1 MTSKALD
8 NVAKL
13 RDIVNVRDFGAS
25 PTASATVNT
34 AAIQAAIDYVYGLM
48 GGGAVQIIG
57 DYNINGAL
65 VIGSLVRLQGPGRLV
80 QTASNTPII
89 KVTKST
95 FNQGWSIRQLELRYQ
110 SAQPSTN
117 TDARAIILCEAN
129 KFSYSFIV
137 EDVRI
142 WQAAKGID
150 APEETASFAFL
161 GTFNNVVI
169 EQCSD
174 WGFDWRNAITGG
186 STYLS
191 MNNVWVNN
199 IAGQEIA
206 GSKGF
211 RIRGCATLCIN
222 GIAADHVQ
230 DQPFYFDACV
240 GNIGVLTAESCDL
253 TKSSGGA
260 ELVNISGGSLTIGE
274 IALESNNITI
284 SGTAFGAGLRV
295 TDAAYVRVGI
305 LRDNFN
311 AVNDTSSDDYFTIA
325 AATNASAVYVDK
337 YIYSPNTSPPAGFA
351 TAPNGAIA
359 DFNAPP
365 KLRLFRENVRTD
377 VRGGRTHI
385 FGTSPP
391 ASGTW
396 AKGDITWNNDPIDAT
411 SPIGWICLVAGTPG
425 TWLEFGAPII
435 TQATAAAI
443 AAVGNAIN
451 TTGKFGGKLV
461 WDSTNNRLLR
471 TQGGA
476 AADPWYVVDG
486 SASVTPS

>member
-34 AAIQAAIDYVYGLM
+34 AAIQAAIDYVYGLT

-80 QTASNTPII
+80 QTTANTPII
-89 KVTKST
+89 KVTKGT
-95 FNQGWSIRQLELRYQ
+95 FNQGWSIRQLELQYQ

-211 RIRGCATLCIN
+211 RIQRCATLCIN
-222 GIAADHVQ
+222 SIAIDHIQADPVLI
-230 DQPFYFDACV
+230 DACV
-240 GNIGVLTAESCDL
+240 GNIGVITVESCDRSA
-253 TKSSGGA
+253 SSGDPTC
-260 ELVNISGGSLTIGE
+260 VIVSGGNVTIGE
-274 IALESNNITI
+274 IALEANNTTI
-284 SGTAFGAGLRV
+284 SGTA
-295 TDAAYVRVGI
+295 DAAGVKVADSGTVRLGV

-311 AVNDTSSDDYFTIA
+311 QIVDTSSGAWYTA
-325 AATNASAVYVDK
+325 NVTSNSTLYVDR
-337 YIYSPNTSPPAGFA
+337 YIYGAASSNPV
-351 TAPNGAIA
+351 PNGALA
-359 DFNAPP
+359 DFSTPVRIRQFA
-365 KLRLFRENVRTD
+365 ENVRRD
-377 VRGGRTHI
+377 VRGGKTHV
-385 FGTSPP
+385 FGTAPP

-476 AADPWYVVDG
+476 AADPWYVADG
-486 SASVTPS
+486 SATVTPS